1 MSAALFP
8 SEARMTASTFDVPPK
23 TLARIGGALYV
34 FIIVAGIFGELFVRD
49 ALIVSGNAAAT
60 AANLAAH
67 EGLWRLGIAGDLAM
81 HVADLPLLAILYV
94 LMRPVNRD
102 LALLVVLF
110 DAVQSAVLIA
120 SKMNLLMPLFAGGD
134 AAYLKAFTP
143 QQLQAL
149 SYLSM
154 RMDSHGFGFG
164 LIFFG
169 CGCLVLGWL
178 IRKSGYL
185 PWIIGA
191 LIQLAGVCYLVNSF
205 ALILAPSLAGT
216 LFPAIM
222 LPPLVGETSLALWLL
237 VKGVDVPRWNA
248 RVAEMRA

>member
-1 MSAALFP
+1 MSAFAIP
-8 SEARMTASTFDVPPK
+8 PENRMASLPISPK
-23 TLARIGGALYV
+23 TLARFGGALYV
-34 FIIVAGIFGELFVRD
+34 FIIVAGIFGELFVRG
-49 ALIVSGNAAAT
+49 ALIVSGDAAAT
-60 AANLAAH
+60 ASNIAAH

-81 HVADLPLLAILYV
+81 HIADLPLLVILYV

-110 DAVQSAVLIA
+110 DAVQAAVLIA
-120 SKMNLLMPLFAGGD
+120 SKMNLLMPLFAGSD
-134 AAYLKAFTP
+134 AGYLKAFSP
-143 QQLQAL
+143 EQLQAL

-178 IRKSGYL
+178 IRRSGYL
-185 PWIIGA
+185 PWLIGA
-191 LIQLAGVCYLVNSF
+191 LIQLAGACYLVNSF
-205 ALILAPSLAGT
+205 AMILAPSLAGA
-216 LFPAIM
+216 LFPAIL
-222 LPPLVGETSLALWLL
+222 LPPFLAESALALWLL

-248 RVAEMRA
+248 RAAEMRA

>member
-1 MSAALFP
+1 MSAVMF
-8 SEARMTASTFDVPPK
+8 SRETRMTASTLEMSPK

-60 AANLAAH
+60 AANVAAH
-67 EGLWRLGIAGDLAM
+67 EGLWRLGIAGDLAQ
-81 HVADLPLLAILYV
+81 HIADLPLLLILYV

-110 DAVQSAVLIA
+110 DAVQSAVLVA
-120 SKMNLLMPLFAGGD
+120 SKLNLLTPLFAAGD

-143 QQLQAL
+143 EQLQAL

-169 CGCLVLGWL
+169 CGCLVLGYL
-178 IRKSGYL
+178 IRRSGYL
-185 PWIIGA
+185 PWILG
-191 LIQLAGVCYLVNSF
+191 LMIQLAGACYLVNSF
-205 ALILAPSLAGT
+205 ALILAPSLASA
-216 LFPAIM
+216 LFPVIM
-222 LPPLVGETSLALWLL
+222 LVPFVAESSLALWLL

-248 RVAEMRA
+248 RAAEMRI

>member
-1 MSAALFP
+1 MSAVVIQ
-8 SEARMTASTFDVPPK
+8 SEIRMTSSGMSPK

-34 FIIVAGIFGELFVRD
+34 FIIVAGIFGELFVRG

-60 AANLAAH
+60 AANVAAH

-81 HVADLPLLAILYV
+81 HVADLPLLVILYV

-110 DAVQSAVLIA
+110 DAVQSAVLVA
-120 SKMNLLMPLFAGGD
+120 SKMNLLTPLFTGGD

-143 QQLQAL
+143 EQLEAL

-178 IRKSGYL
+178 IRKSGFL

-191 LIQLAGVCYLVNSF
+191 LIQLAGACYLVNSF
-205 ALILAPSLAGT
+205 AMILAPSLAGA

-222 LPPLVGETSLALWLL
+222 LPPFVAETSLALWLL
-237 VKGVDVPRWNA
+237 VKGVDVPRWHA
-248 RVAEMRA
+248 RVAEMRP

>member
-1 MSAALFP
+1 MSAVAFQ
-8 SEARMTASTFDVPPK
+8 SEIRMTSSGMSPK

-34 FIIVAGIFGELFVRD
+34 FIILAGIFGELFVRD

-60 AANLAAH
+60 AANVAAH
-67 EGLWRLGIAGDLAM
+67 EGLWRLGIAGDLLM
-81 HVADLPLLAILYV
+81 HVADLPLLVILYV

-102 LALLVVLF
+102 LALLVLLF
-110 DAVQSAVLIA
+110 DAVQSAVLVA
-120 SKMNLLMPLFAGGD
+120 SKMNLLTPLFAGGD
-134 AAYLKAFTP
+134 AGYLKAFSP
-143 QQLQAL
+143 EQLQAL

-178 IRKSGYL
+178 IRKSGFL
-185 PWIIGA
+185 PWILGA
-191 LIQLAGVCYLVNSF
+191 LIQLAGACYLVNSF
-205 ALILAPSLAGT
+205 ALILAPSLAGA

-222 LPPLVGETSLALWLL
+222 LPPLVAETSLALWLL
-237 VKGVDVPRWNA
+237 VKGVDVARWNA
-248 RVAEMRA
+248 RAAETRT

>member
-1 MSAALFP
+1 MSAVVIQ
-8 SEARMTASTFDVPPK
+8 SEIRMTSSGMSPK

-34 FIIVAGIFGELFVRD
+34 FIIVAGIFGELFVRG

-60 AANLAAH
+60 AANVAAH

-81 HVADLPLLAILYV
+81 HVADLPLLVILYV

-110 DAVQSAVLIA
+110 DAVQSAVLVA
-120 SKMNLLMPLFAGGD
+120 SKMNLLTPLFAGGD
-134 AAYLKAFTP
+134 ATYLKAFTP
-143 QQLQAL
+143 EQLEAL

-178 IRKSGYL
+178 IRKSGFL
-185 PWIIGA
+185 PWILGA
-191 LIQLAGVCYLVNSF
+191 LIQLAGACYLVNSF
-205 ALILAPSLAGT
+205 AMILAPSLAGA

-222 LPPLVGETSLALWLL
+222 LPPFVAEASLALWLL
-237 VKGVDVPRWNA
+237 VKGVDVQRWNA
-248 RVAEMRA
+248 RVAEMRP

>member
-1 MSAALFP
+1 MSAVVIQ
-8 SEARMTASTFDVPPK
+8 SEIRMTSSGMSPK

-34 FIIVAGIFGELFVRD
+34 FIIVAGIFGELFVRG

-60 AANLAAH
+60 AANVAAH

-81 HVADLPLLAILYV
+81 HVADLPLLVILYV

-110 DAVQSAVLIA
+110 DAVQSAVLVA
-120 SKMNLLMPLFAGGD
+120 SKMNLLTPLFAGGD
-134 AAYLKAFTP
+134 ATYLKAFTP
-143 QQLQAL
+143 EQLEAL

-178 IRKSGYL
+178 IRKSGFL
-185 PWIIGA
+185 PWILGV
-191 LIQLAGVCYLVNSF
+191 LIQLAGACYLVNSF
-205 ALILAPSLAGT
+205 AMILAPSLAGA

-222 LPPLVGETSLALWLL
+222 LPPFVAETSLALWLL

-248 RVAEMRA
+248 RVAEMRP

>member
-1 MSAALFP
+1 MSAVVIQ
-8 SEARMTASTFDVPPK
+8 SEIRMTSSGMSPK

-34 FIIVAGIFGELFVRD
+34 FIIVAGIFGELFVRG

-60 AANLAAH
+60 AANVAAH

-81 HVADLPLLAILYV
+81 HVADLPLLVILYV

-110 DAVQSAVLIA
+110 DAVQSAVLVA
-120 SKMNLLMPLFAGGD
+120 SKMNLLTPLFAGGD
-134 AAYLKAFTP
+134 GAYLKAFTP
-143 QQLQAL
+143 EQLEAL

-178 IRKSGYL
+178 IRKSGFL

-191 LIQLAGVCYLVNSF
+191 LIQLAGACYLVNSF
-205 ALILAPSLAGT
+205 AMILAPSLAGA

-222 LPPLVGETSLALWLL
+222 LPPFVAETSLALWLL

-248 RVAEMRA
+248 RVAEMRP

>member
-1 MSAALFP
+1 MSAVAIPL
-8 SEARMTASTFDVPPK
+8 ENRMASLELSPK
-23 TLARIGGALYV
+23 KLARIGGALYV
-34 FIIVAGIFGELFVRD
+34 FIIVAGIFGELFVRG

-60 AANLAAH
+60 AANIAAH
-67 EGLWRLGIAGDLAM
+67 ESLWRIGIAGDLAM
-81 HVADLPLLAILYV
+81 HIADLPLLVILYV

-110 DAVQSAVLIA
+110 DAVQSAVLVA
-120 SKMNLLMPLFAGGD
+120 SKMNLLMPLFAGSD
-134 AAYLKAFTP
+134 AGYLKAFSP
-143 QQLQAL
+143 EQLQAL

-178 IRKSGYL
+178 IRHSGYL

-191 LIQLAGVCYLVNSF
+191 LIQLAGACYLVNSF
-205 ALILAPSLAGT
+205 ALILAPSLAGA
-216 LFPAIM
+216 LFPAIL
-222 LPPLVGETSLALWLL
+222 LPPFLGESALALWLL
-237 VKGVDVPRWNA
+237 IKGVDVVRWNERA
-248 RVAEMRA
+248 AEMRT

>member
-1 MSAALFP
+1 MSGVAFP
-8 SEARMTASTFDVPPK
+8 AETRMTLSDMSPK
-23 TLARIGGALYV
+23 KLARIGGALYV
-34 FIIVAGIFGELFVRD
+34 FIIVAGIFGELFVRG

-60 AANLAAH
+60 AANVAAH
-67 EGLWRLGIAGDLAM
+67 EGLWRLGIAGDLLM
-81 HVADLPLLAILYV
+81 HIADLPLLVIIYV

-110 DAVQSAVLIA
+110 DAVQSAVLVV
-120 SKMNLLMPLFAGGD
+120 SKMNLLMPLFAGSD
-134 AAYLKAFTP
+134 AGYLKAFAP
-143 QQLQAL
+143 EQLQTLA
-149 SYLSM
+149 YLSM

-178 IRKSGYL
+178 IRRSGYL

-191 LIQLAGVCYLVNSF
+191 LIQLAGACYLVNSF
-205 ALILAPSLAGT
+205 ALILAPSLADA
-216 LFPAIM
+216 LFPFIM
-222 LPPLVGETSLALWLL
+222 LPPFVAESSLALWLL

>member
-1 MSAALFP
+1 MSAVAFP
-8 SEARMTASTFDVPPK
+8 TEIRMTASTLDRSPK

-34 FIIVAGIFGELFVRD
+34 FIIVAGIFGELFVRG

-60 AANLAAH
+60 AANVAAH

-81 HVADLPLLAILYV
+81 HIADLPLLVILYV

-110 DAVQSAVLIA
+110 DAVQSAVLVT
-120 SKMNLLMPLFAGGD
+120 SKMNLLLPLFAAGD
-134 AAYLKAFTP
+134 AAYLKAFTAE
-143 QQLQAL
+143 QLQAL

-169 CGCLVLGWL
+169 CGCLVLGFL
-178 IRKSGYL
+178 IRRSGYL
-185 PWIIGA
+185 PWLIGA
-191 LIQLAGVCYLVNSF
+191 LIQLAGACYLVNSF
-205 ALILAPSLAGT
+205 ALILAPSLAGA

-222 LPPLVGETSLALWLL
+222 LLPFVAETSLALWLL

-248 RVAEMRA
+248 RAAEIRA

>member
-1 MSAALFP
+1 MSAVAFP
-8 SEARMTASTFDVPPK
+8 SETRMTASTPDFSPK

-34 FIIVAGIFGELFVRD
+34 FIIVAGVFGELFVRD

-60 AANLAAH
+60 AANVAAH
-67 EGLWRLGIAGDLAM
+67 EGLWRLGIAGDLLM
-81 HVADLPLLAILYV
+81 HVADLPLLVILYV

-102 LALLVVLF
+102 LALLVLLF
-110 DAVQSAVLIA
+110 DAVQSAALVV

-143 QQLQAL
+143 EQLQAL

-154 RMDSHGFGFG
+154 RMDTHGFGFG

-169 CGCLVLGWL
+169 CGCLVLGYL
-178 IRKSGYL
+178 IRRSGYL
-185 PWIIGA
+185 PWILGA
-191 LIQLAGVCYLVNSF
+191 LIQLAGACYLVNSF
-205 ALILAPSLAGT
+205 ALILAPTLAGA

-222 LPPLVGETSLALWLL
+222 LPPFVAETSLALWLL
-237 VKGVDVPRWNA
+237 VKGVDVPRWTS
-248 RVAEMRA
+248 RVAEMGA

>member
-1 MSAALFP
+1 MASLEMS
-8 SEARMTASTFDVPPK
+8 PK

-34 FIIVAGIFGELFVRD
+34 FIIVAGIFGELFVRG

-60 AANLAAH
+60 AANIAAH

-81 HVADLPLLAILYV
+81 HIADLPLLVILYV

-110 DAVQSAVLIA
+110 DAVQSAVLVA
-120 SKMNLLMPLFAGGD
+120 SKMNLLMPLFAGSD
-134 AAYLKAFTP
+134 AGYLKAFSP
-143 QQLQAL
+143 EQLQAL

-178 IRKSGYL
+178 IRRSGYL

-191 LIQLAGVCYLVNSF
+191 LIQLAGACYLVNSF
-205 ALILAPSLAGT
+205 ALILAPSLAGA
-216 LFPAIM
+216 LFPVIL
-222 LPPLVGETSLALWLL
+222 LPPFLGESSLALWLL
-237 VKGVDVPRWNA
+237 FKGVDVSRWNA
-248 RVAEMRA
+248 RMAEMRT

>member
-1 MSAALFP
+1 MSAVAFHP
-8 SEARMTASTFDVPPK
+8 ESRMTASTHDLSPK
-23 TLARIGGALYV
+23 SLARIGGALYV
-34 FIIVAGIFGELFVRD
+34 FIIVAGIFGEAFVRD

-60 AANLAAH
+60 AANVAAH

-81 HVADLPLLAILYV
+81 HIADLPLLVILYV

-102 LALLVVLF
+102 LALLVLLF
-110 DAVQSAVLIA
+110 DAVQAAVLVA

-134 AAYLKAFTP
+134 ASYLKAFTP
-143 QQLQAL
+143 EQLQAL

-178 IRKSGYL
+178 IRRSGYL
-185 PWIIGA
+185 PWILGL
-191 LIQLAGVCYLVNSF
+191 LIQLAGACYLINSF
-205 ALILAPSLAGT
+205 ALILAPALAGA

-222 LPPLVGETSLALWLL
+222 VVPFVAETSLALWLL
-237 VKGVDVPRWNA
+237 IKGVDEPRWSA
-248 RVAEMRA
+248 RAAEMRA